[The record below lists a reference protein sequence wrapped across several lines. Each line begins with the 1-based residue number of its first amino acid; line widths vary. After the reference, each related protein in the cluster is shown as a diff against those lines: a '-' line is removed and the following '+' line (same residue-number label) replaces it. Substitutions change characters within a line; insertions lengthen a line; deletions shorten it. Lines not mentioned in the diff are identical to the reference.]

1 MWVCGM
7 RVSLAVQI
15 FAGFCLVP
23 LLSAATAN
31 ADMAD
36 VVAAAYGDY
45 SVLPPTPAEVIIC
58 HGFGCKYR
66 AEVALTGADRCK
78 LTQLLAAGRA
88 SAAAER
94 RAVAAAGAWFDRR
107 IGPVAGTQNH
117 MARAGYTHMFEVN
130 QFDCID
136 ASRNTTSLLLVL
148 QQLKLLHHHDV
159 DVPVA
164 RGYLIDGRPPH
175 VTAVLTEKI
184 GGTKWAVDS
193 WTRGY
198 GQAPEIMPLARWLT
212 LD

>member
-1 MWVCGM
+1 M
-7 RVSLAVQI
+7 RVSLCLQL

-23 LLSAATAN
+23 MLPAVTAKG
-31 ADMAD
+31 DMAA
-36 VVAAAYGDY
+36 VVAATYAEY
-45 SVLPPTPAEVIIC
+45 SVLPPTPTAVIIC

-66 AEVALTGADRCK
+66 AEVALSAVDRGK
-78 LTQLLAAGRA
+78 LTQLLKSGKA

-117 MARAGYTHMFEVN
+117 MARAGYKHMFEVN

-136 ASRNTTSLLLVL
+136 SSRNTTSLLLL
-148 QQLKLLHHHDV
+148 LEQLKLLHHHVV
-159 DVPVA
+159 DTPVA

-175 VTAVLTEKI
+175 VTAVLTEKT

-198 GQAPEIMPLARWLT
+198 GQSPEIMPLSRWLT